1 MGPPDPVAGASVRWE
16 RGRRC
21 GVRGGWSH
29 WRWPSLYLDWWLSAA
44 VGHRGIA
51 AKPQDQEQFLKSF
64 LADREFLFD
73 GYATTVTSIRMPVD
87 DTYRLTVRVC
97 GERAGCTA
105 NVTGT
110 ATPGTSASASA
121 STSPDASASLTPAPS
136 GTPLPTPV
144 PSVTPSPTAEPS
156 VEPSLLPG
164 ETRVRIGGLVSTRL
178 TSNMPGAI
186 NPLGSEIQPVVTP
199 EDRATWQWDL
209 TPSRVGAYRL
219 QVHVSILRA
228 QTSQPLIADQ
238 VIEIPLT
245 VEQTLANTAEQAWF
259 GMKEVLTV
267 LGAAGVSLVAVIG
280 FVVRWFVK
288 RRRARAAAA
297 KAPIN
302 IP

>member
-1 MGPPDPVAGASVRWE
+1 
-16 RGRRC
+16 
-21 GVRGGWSH
+21 
-29 WRWPSLYLDWWLSAA
+29 
-44 VGHRGIA
+44 
-51 AKPQDQEQFLKSF
+51 
-64 LADREFLFD
+64 
-73 GYATTVTSIRMPVD
+73 
-87 DTYRLTVRVC
+87 
-97 GERAGCTA
+97 
-105 NVTGT
+105 
-110 ATPGTSASASA
+110 
-121 STSPDASASLTPAPS
+121 
-136 GTPLPTPV
+136 
-144 PSVTPSPTAEPS
+144 
-156 VEPSLLPG
+156 
-164 ETRVRIGGLVSTRL
+164 
-178 TSNMPGAI
+178 MPGAI

-245 VEQTLANTAEQAWF
+245 VDRTLANTAEQAWF